1 MVQVNPLE
9 RFSVITT
16 NRTEEAEAAISR
28 SLTDIKIIS
37 VADRS
42 RFQLQMNAV
51 NFGRTS
57 LVFNRYQVRTEINSG
72 LNDDSVFFLIGGR
85 TPTTVDLVNGS
96 VVVSPQKAAL
106 ITPSKN
112 MLIKRSEG
120 SEIFALRTS
129 LPDLLHT
136 FEAIT
141 ARHHRGTLIFDHYV
155 DLTQGPGAMLK
166 RMVKYVVNELDQN
179 DQIAKNPGLF
189 KSYDDMLLTA
199 LLSLPHNQRQKLY
212 PDHRNPIAP
221 GIVHRAEEYM
231 RAYLNET
238 ISIIDLLGVCDCSRS
253 ALFAAF
259 QNSRGY
265 TPMEFLTEQRLQS
278 ARRKLL
284 KSPPEASIS
293 SIALNCGFT
302 HFGRF
307 SQVYRKRFGKRPSDT
322 LRKGK

>member
-1 MVQVNPLE
+1 
-9 RFSVITT
+9 
-16 NRTEEAEAAISR
+16 
-28 SLTDIKIIS
+28 
-37 VADRS
+37 
-42 RFQLQMNAV
+42 
-51 NFGRTS
+51 
-57 LVFNRYQVRTEINSG
+57 
-72 LNDDSVFFLIGGR
+72 
-85 TPTTVDLVNGS
+85 
-96 VVVSPQKAAL
+96 
-106 ITPSKN
+106 
-112 MLIKRSEG
+112 
-120 SEIFALRTS
+120 
-129 LPDLLHT
+129 
-136 FEAIT
+136 
-141 ARHHRGTLIFDHYV
+141 
-155 DLTQGPGAMLK
+155 
-166 RMVKYVVNELDQN
+166 
-179 DQIAKNPGLF
+179 
-189 KSYDDMLLTA
+189 
-199 LLSLPHNQRQKLY
+199 
-212 PDHRNPIAP
+212 
-221 GIVHRAEEYM
+221 M

>member
-1 MVQVNPLE
+1 VQFNPLE
-9 RFSVITT
+9 CFSVIAT
-16 NRTEEAEAAISR
+16 NRAEEAEAAISR
-28 SLTDIKIIS
+28 SLTDIKIIR
-37 VADRS
+37 VDDRS

-51 NFGRTS
+51 NIGRTS
-57 LVFNRYQVRTEINSG
+57 LVFNRYEVRTEITSG
-72 LNDDSVFFLIGGR
+72 LYDDSVFFLISGR
-85 TPTTVDLVNGS
+85 KPTTVDLVNGS
-96 VVVSPQKAAL
+96 VVISPQKAAL

-120 SEIFALRTS
+120 SEILVLRTS
-129 LPDLLHT
+129 LPDILHT

-141 ARHHRGTLIFDHYV
+141 ARHHRGTLIFDHNV

-179 DQIAKNPGLF
+179 DQIMKNPGLL

-199 LLSLPHNQRQKLY
+199 LLSLPHSQREKLY
-212 PDHRNPIAP
+212 PDHRNPVAP

-238 ISIIDLLGVCDCSRS
+238 ISIIDLLGICDCSRS

-284 KSPPEASIS
+284 EPHPEVSIS
-293 SIALNCGFT
+293 SIALDCGFT
-302 HFGRF
+302 HFGHF
-307 SQVYRKRFGKRPSDT
+307 SQVYRKRFGERPSDT
-322 LRKGK
+322 LRKGR

>member
-1 MVQVNPLE
+1 MQVNPLE
-9 RFSVITT
+9 RFSVIAT

-28 SLTDIKIIS
+28 SLTDIKIIK

-42 RFQLQMNAV
+42 RFQLQMNAA

-57 LVFNRYQVRTEINSG
+57 LVFNRYEVRTEINSG
-72 LNDDSVFFLIGGR
+72 LGDDSVFFLIGGR
-85 TPTTVDLVNGS
+85 KPTTVDLVNGS
-96 VVVSPQKAAL
+96 VVISPQKAAL

-120 SEIFALRTS
+120 SEILALRTS

-141 ARHHRGTLIFDHYV
+141 ARHHRGTLIFDHNV

-179 DQIAKNPGLF
+179 DQIMKNLGLL

-199 LLSLPHNQRQKLY
+199 LLSLPHSQREKLY
-212 PDHRNPIAP
+212 PDHRNQAAP

-238 ISIIDLLGVCDCSRS
+238 ISIIDLLGICDCSRS

-284 KSPPEASIS
+284 KSHPEASIS
-293 SIALNCGFT
+293 SIALDYGFT

-307 SQVYRKRFGKRPSDT
+307 SQVYRKRFGESPSVT

>member
-1 MVQVNPLE
+1 MQVNPLE
-9 RFSVITT
+9 RFSVIAT

-28 SLTDIKIIS
+28 SLTDIKIIK

-42 RFQLQMNAV
+42 RFQLQMNAA

-57 LVFNRYQVRTEINSG
+57 LVFNRYEVRTEINSG
-72 LNDDSVFFLIGGR
+72 LGDDSVFFLIGGR

-120 SEIFALRTS
+120 SEILALRTS

-141 ARHHRGTLIFDHYV
+141 ARHHRGTLIFDHNV

-179 DQIAKNPGLF
+179 DQIVKNPVLL
-189 KSYDDMLLTA
+189 KSYDDMLLTT
-199 LLSLPHNQRQKLY
+199 LLSLPHSQREKLY
-212 PDHRNPIAP
+212 PDHRNQVAP
-221 GIVHRAEEYM
+221 GIVYRAEEYM
-231 RAYLNET
+231 RAYSNET
-238 ISIIDLLGVCDCSRS
+238 ISIIDLLGICDCSRS

-265 TPMEFLTEQRLQS
+265 TPMEFLTEQQLQS

-284 KSPPEASIS
+284 KSHPEASIS
-293 SIALNCGFT
+293 SIALDCGFT

-307 SQVYRKRFGKRPSDT
+307 SQVYRKRFGERPSDT